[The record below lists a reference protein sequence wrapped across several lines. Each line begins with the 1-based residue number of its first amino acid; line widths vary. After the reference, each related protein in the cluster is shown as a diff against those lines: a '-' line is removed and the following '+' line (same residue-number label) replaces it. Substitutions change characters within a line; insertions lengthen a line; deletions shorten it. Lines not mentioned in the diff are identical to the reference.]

1 MELMEFIQDIKKK
14 TDDEIATLTKAFPV
28 SLTKNEV
35 KELRPLLEQVSFH
48 WVFTGVPSSVKKEI
62 AKVIGKSRA
71 KELFL
76 FFNI

>member
-1 MELMEFIQDIKKK
+1 MDLIEFIQESKKK
-14 TDDEIATLTKAFPV
+14 TDDEIAAITKAFPV

-35 KELRPLLEQVSFH
+35 KELRPIFEQASFH
-48 WVFTGVPSSVKKEI
+48 WIFTGVPSSVKKEI

-71 KELFL
+71 KSLFL

>member
-1 MELMEFIQDIKKK
+1 MDLIDFVQDIKKK
-14 TDDEIATLTKAFPV
+14 TDDEIATITKDFPV

-35 KELRPLLEQVSFH
+35 KELRPLLDQVSFH
-48 WVFTGVPSSVKKEI
+48 WIFTGVPSSVKKEI

-71 KELFL
+71 KALFL